1 MPYVI
6 AAPMPATEEERTALE
21 KMANS
26 TSLPHRT
33 VIQAQGLLLA
43 TQGVANKEIARSC
56 GVDPDSI
63 AAWRKRFIEEG
74 LKGVGKVAK
83 GRGRKSWLQ
92 EGMVSEVV
100 RITLTELPEDGSTH
114 WTTRLLAKRLHI
126 GKDSVARIWRDHNL
140 KPWLV
145 DTFKLSNDKNFEA
158 KLVDVV
164 GLYLDPPE
172 AAVVFSFDEKTQC
185 QALDRTQPSLP
196 MRPGR
201 GGTMT
206 HDYKRN
212 GTTDLFAAMNIA
224 TGEVLTD
231 YRKRHTALDVL
242 AFFKTIDANV
252 TRDLEIHMIL
262 DNLSAHKAPEITEWL
277 ADPKQARWHL
287 HFTPTSSSWL
297 NLIERWFKELTDRR
311 LRRGAFTSVPDLIKA
326 MKLWTQHWNEDPK
339 PFVWTKTAQEIIEK
353 VRRGRDTLH
362 HVKSATDH

>member
-1 MPYVI
+1 MPYII
-6 AAPMPATEEERTALE
+6 AAPMPATDEQRAGLE

-33 VIQAQGLLLA
+33 VIQAQALLWA
-43 TQGVANKEIARSC
+43 TQGVANKEIAARS
-56 GVDPDSI
+56 GVDPDSV
-63 AAWRKRFIEEG
+63 AAWRKRFAKEG
-74 LKGVGKVAK
+74 LKGVGKVK
-83 GRGRKSWLQ
+83 GRGRKSWLP

-114 WTTRLLAKRLHI
+114 WTTRLLAKNLGI
-126 GKDSVARIWRDHNL
+126 GKDSVARIWRNHNL

-145 DTFKLSNDKNFEA
+145 DTFKLSNDKHFEE

-164 GLYLDPPE
+164 GMYMDPPE

-212 GTTDLFAAMNIA
+212 GTTDLFAAMNVA

-231 YRKRHTALDVL
+231 YRKRHTAVDVL

-252 TRDLEIHMIL
+252 TRDLDIHMIL
-262 DNLSAHKAPEITEWL
+262 D
-277 ADPKQARWHL
+277 
-287 HFTPTSSSWL
+287 
-297 NLIERWFKELTDRR
+297 
-311 LRRGAFTSVPDLIKA
+311 
-326 MKLWTQHWNEDPK
+326 
-339 PFVWTKTAQEIIEK
+339 
-353 VRRGRDTLH
+353 
-362 HVKSATDH
+362 